1 MIILVFQSAF
11 SFHEK
16 KNSLSGEN
24 SFCILLSA
32 IILRERTL
40 DCVKT
45 ISNLFLESVSV
56 FLLDNR
62 IMLEHTLLTNN
73 NNKKKKKK
81 KKERKRTKLKS
92 DNNNNKIKTIIFS
105 NGAGLGVAFCFLCSD
120 ELTRKS

>member
-1 MIILVFQSAF
+1 MERTVW
-11 SFHEK
+11 
-16 KNSLSGEN
+16 N
-24 SFCILLSA
+24 FCILLSA

-62 IMLEHTLLTNN
+62 IMLEHTLLTDNN
-73 NNKKKKKK
+73 NNNNINKKK
-81 KKERKRTKLKS
+81 KKERKKTKLKS
-92 DNNNNKIKTIIFS
+92 DNNNNNKIKTVIFS

-120 ELTRKS
+120 DLTRKS

>member
-1 MIILVFQSAF
+1 MERTVW
-11 SFHEK
+11 
-16 KNSLSGEN
+16 N
-24 SFCILLSA
+24 FCILLSA

-73 NNKKKKKK
+73 NNKKKK
-81 KKERKRTKLKS
+81 ERKRTKLKS
-92 DNNNNKIKTIIFS
+92 DNNNNNNNKIKTVIFS

-120 ELTRKS
+120 DLTRKS

>member
-1 MIILVFQSAF
+1 MERTVW
-11 SFHEK
+11 
-16 KNSLSGEN
+16 N
-24 SFCILLSA
+24 FCILLSA

-81 KKERKRTKLKS
+81 KERKRTKLKS
-92 DNNNNKIKTIIFS
+92 DNNNNNNNNNKIKTVIFS

-120 ELTRKS
+120 DLTRKS

>member
-1 MIILVFQSAF
+1 MESTVW
-11 SFHEK
+11 
-16 KNSLSGEN
+16 N
-24 SFCILLSA
+24 FCILLSA

-81 KKERKRTKLKS
+81 ERKRTKLKS
-92 DNNNNKIKTIIFS
+92 DNNNNNNNNKIKTVIFS

-120 ELTRKS
+120 DLTRKS

>member
-1 MIILVFQSAF
+1 MERTVW
-11 SFHEK
+11 
-16 KNSLSGEN
+16 N
-24 SFCILLSA
+24 FCILLSA

-73 NNKKKKKK
+73 NKKK

-92 DNNNNKIKTIIFS
+92 DNNNNNKIKTVIFS

-120 ELTRKS
+120 DLTRKS

>member
-1 MIILVFQSAF
+1 MERTVW
-11 SFHEK
+11 
-16 KNSLSGEN
+16 N
-24 SFCILLSA
+24 FCILLSA

-73 NNKKKKKK
+73 NKKKKK

-92 DNNNNKIKTIIFS
+92 DNNNNNKIKTVIFS

-120 ELTRKS
+120 DLTRKS

>member
-1 MIILVFQSAF
+1 MERTVW
-11 SFHEK
+11 
-16 KNSLSGEN
+16 N
-24 SFCILLSA
+24 FCILLSA

-81 KKERKRTKLKS
+81 ERKRTKLKS
-92 DNNNNKIKTIIFS
+92 DNNNNNKIKTVIFS

-120 ELTRKS
+120 DLTRKS

>member
-1 MIILVFQSAF
+1 MERTVW
-11 SFHEK
+11 
-16 KNSLSGEN
+16 N
-24 SFCILLSA
+24 FCILLSA

-45 ISNLFLESVSV
+45 TSNLFLESVSV

-81 KKERKRTKLKS
+81 ERKRTKLKS
-92 DNNNNKIKTIIFS
+92 DNNNNNKIKTVIFS

-120 ELTRKS
+120 DLTRKS

>member
-1 MIILVFQSAF
+1 M
-11 SFHEK
+11 
-16 KNSLSGEN
+16 
-24 SFCILLSA
+24 
-32 IILRERTL
+32 ERTL

-81 KKERKRTKLKS
+81 ERKRTKLKS
-92 DNNNNKIKTIIFS
+92 DNNNNKKIKTVIFS

-120 ELTRKS
+120 DLTRKS

>member
-1 MIILVFQSAF
+1 MERTVW
-11 SFHEK
+11 
-16 KNSLSGEN
+16 N
-24 SFCILLSA
+24 FCILLSA

-73 NNKKKKKK
+73 NKKKKK

-92 DNNNNKIKTIIFS
+92 DNNNNNNNNNNNKIKTVIFS

-120 ELTRKS
+120 DLTRKS

>member
-1 MIILVFQSAF
+1 MESTVW
-11 SFHEK
+11 
-16 KNSLSGEN
+16 N
-24 SFCILLSA
+24 FCILLSA

-73 NNKKKKKK
+73 NNNKKKK

-92 DNNNNKIKTIIFS
+92 DNNNNNNNNNNNKIKTVIFS

-120 ELTRKS
+120 DLTRKS

>member
-1 MIILVFQSAF
+1 MERTVW
-11 SFHEK
+11 
-16 KNSLSGEN
+16 N
-24 SFCILLSA
+24 FCILLSA

-73 NNKKKKKK
+73 NNNKKKK

-92 DNNNNKIKTIIFS
+92 DNNNNNNNKNNKIKTVIFS

-120 ELTRKS
+120 DLTRKS

>member
-1 MIILVFQSAF
+1 MERTVW
-11 SFHEK
+11 
-16 KNSLSGEN
+16 N
-24 SFCILLSA
+24 FCILLSA

-73 NNKKKKKK
+73 NNKKKKK
-81 KKERKRTKLKS
+81 ERKRTKLKS
-92 DNNNNKIKTIIFS
+92 DNNNNNNNNNNKKKKNNKIKTVIFS

-120 ELTRKS
+120 DLTRKS

>member
-1 MIILVFQSAF
+1 MESTVW
-11 SFHEK
+11 
-16 KNSLSGEN
+16 N
-24 SFCILLSA
+24 FCILLSA
-32 IILRERTL
+32 IIIRERTL

-81 KKERKRTKLKS
+81 ERKRTKLKS
-92 DNNNNKIKTIIFS
+92 DNNNNNNNNNNNKIKTVIFS

-120 ELTRKS
+120 DLTRKS

>member
-1 MIILVFQSAF
+1 MESTVW
-11 SFHEK
+11 
-16 KNSLSGEN
+16 N
-24 SFCILLSA
+24 FCILLSA

-92 DNNNNKIKTIIFS
+92 DNNNNNNNKIKTVIFS

-120 ELTRKS
+120 DLTRKS

>member
-1 MIILVFQSAF
+1 MERTVW
-11 SFHEK
+11 
-16 KNSLSGEN
+16 N
-24 SFCILLSA
+24 FCILLSA
-32 IILRERTL
+32 IVLRERTL

-62 IMLEHTLLTNN
+62 IMLEHTLLTNKN
-73 NNKKKKKK
+73 NNKKKK

-92 DNNNNKIKTIIFS
+92 DNNNNNNNNNNKIKTVIFS

-120 ELTRKS
+120 DLTRKS

>member
-1 MIILVFQSAF
+1 MERTVW
-11 SFHEK
+11 
-16 KNSLSGEN
+16 N
-24 SFCILLSA
+24 FCILLSA
-32 IILRERTL
+32 IVLRERTL

-56 FLLDNR
+56 CHNR

-81 KKERKRTKLKS
+81 EGKKTKLKS
-92 DNNNNKIKTIIFS
+92 DNNNNKIETVIFS

-120 ELTRKS
+120 DLTRKS

>member
-1 MIILVFQSAF
+1 MERTVW
-11 SFHEK
+11 
-16 KNSLSGEN
+16 N
-24 SFCILLSA
+24 FCILLSA

-81 KKERKRTKLKS
+81 ERKRTKLKS
-92 DNNNNKIKTIIFS
+92 DKNNNNKIKTVIFS

-120 ELTRKS
+120 DLTRKS

>member
-1 MIILVFQSAF
+1 MESTVW
-11 SFHEK
+11 
-16 KNSLSGEN
+16 N
-24 SFCILLSA
+24 FCILLPA

-81 KKERKRTKLKS
+81 KKKERKRTKLKS
-92 DNNNNKIKTIIFS
+92 DNNNNNNNNNKIKTVIFS

-120 ELTRKS
+120 DLTRKS

>member
-1 MIILVFQSAF
+1 MERTVW
-11 SFHEK
+11 
-16 KNSLSGEN
+16 N
-24 SFCILLSA
+24 FCILLSA

-81 KKERKRTKLKS
+81 ERKRTKLKS
-92 DNNNNKIKTIIFS
+92 DNNNNNNNNNNKIKTVIFS

-120 ELTRKS
+120 DLTRKS

>member
-1 MIILVFQSAF
+1 MERTVW
-11 SFHEK
+11 
-16 KNSLSGEN
+16 N
-24 SFCILLSA
+24 FCILLSA

-73 NNKKKKKK
+73 KKEKKKKKK
-81 KKERKRTKLKS
+81 KKRKRMKLKS
-92 DNNNNKIKTIIFS
+92 DNNNNDNNNNKIKTVIFS

-120 ELTRKS
+120 DLTRKS